1 MLLYWLCR
9 QHCQATVPSCLMES
23 LYNARHQICIN
34 LHARQADLIGYN
46 AAIFDE
52 TLPHTKEALL
62 ASEFH
67 QIRQA
72 CKPLLA
78 SLVKL
83 CATAHCVPTFLS
95 E

>member
-1 MLLYWLCR
+1 M
-9 QHCQATVPSCLMES
+9 
-23 LYNARHQICIN
+23 
-34 LHARQADLIGYN
+34 IGYN
-46 AAIFDE
+46 ACYFDFDE

-83 CATAHCVPTFLS
+83 CATEHSVHTPLS
-95 E
+95 DSLQ